1 MVDTLLY
8 PRELIA
14 ERVVFTP
21 ADHAQIALCRGA
33 HNRLGFAYQMAFLR
47 LTGRFPSQQPLE
59 LLPEVLAFVASEL
72 AIAPTAIEAYAQRQA
87 TVSAHQDQLRL
98 HLGFQP
104 FGPAAR
110 EALSRFLREEA
121 LHLDHLPALVAQAEA
136 FLRDHHILLPALST
150 LRRLAGEQREWAR
163 HLVSTRMM
171 ALLPPEMPAR
181 LDALLHVE
189 TDHRLS
195 PLHLLKTPPGMPTP
209 HAVSHLTAKL
219 DLIQA
224 TGVLALDLAWLNNNL
239 QRALARHA
247 AQASAQRLRLL
258 EAPQRY
264 TVVVCFLM
272 QTYHETLDQLV
283 EMYDKL
289 VTATY
294 RRAQRDLDDAVKRQR
309 RMLRATLQSFHTIG
323 QTLFNEQVRPET
335 VRATVFQ
342 QVPPE
347 RLQAQLQEA
356 QQWLTGDT
364 SAVFPLVMKRYSY
377 LRQFAPT
384 LLAHLPVDLEPTG
397 SPALLDALTML
408 RDLNTTGRRTLPE
421 ELPVACLPKR
431 LRAFVGTNGTRN
443 RRAYECAV
451 LTALRDEIKR
461 GNVWIRGSTRFGKL
475 DDFFLPDALWTA
487 RRQEFFRKAGLPAS
501 PADAAAWLT
510 TRLNA
515 AYDRFLTALPASTSV
530 TVDKEGWRLSTDP
543 AEALSPADEAGVA
556 ALRTW
561 LRTKATTIRLPELLL
576 AVDNDLDWTRHFLPR
591 GRRDTRT
598 ANEVCQVVA
607 TIMAYGCNLGPETMA
622 QLTNG
627 VSYEDIQRITD
638 WYLHDEA
645 LRAALADIVN
655 AMLALDTTQVWG
667 DGTTSSSDGQR
678 FLFPP
683 RVLQRTYSHRLG
695 DFALEFYTFI
705 ADNYAPFYS
714 VPIECTERDAPYVL
728 DGLLYH
734 ESDLDPE
741 EHYTDT
747 HGYVELN
754 FAAFPMFGKRF
765 CPRIR
770 GLHHQWIYRI
780 EAQKDYGPLTAIVSQ
795 PKRTIHL
802 DWITAHW
809 ERMGQF
815 FASFAAGQTTAS
827 VALKRLL
834 ACGPRNRFYRAVRE
848 LGRVFKTIFILDYL
862 TDPALRRRVRR
873 GLLKGEQLHALARH
887 VHYGK
892 RGQTEGRDWQQQMS
906 RASCLVLILAAII
919 YWQIREIDTVLHH
932 WDPLGEGIDPAL
944 LTHISPIGWD
954 NVILYGEYC
963 LDRSLVR
970 HPHGVPQHRVE
981 NSV

>member
-1 MVDTLLY
+1 MLETMPY
-8 PRELIA
+8 PRDLIA
-14 ERVVFTP
+14 ERIVFTP
-21 ADHAQIALCRGA
+21 ADHAQIALCRGT
-33 HNRLGFAYQMAFLR
+33 HNRLGLAYQMAFLR
-47 LTGRFPSQQPLE
+47 LTGRFPNQQPLE
-59 LLPEVLAFVASEL
+59 LLPDVLAFVASEL
-72 AIAPTAIEAYAQRQA
+72 ALAPTAIEAYAQRQA
-87 TVSAHQDQLRL
+87 TVSAHQEQIRL
-98 HLGFQP
+98 HLGFQS
-104 FGPAAR
+104 FDAAAR
-110 EALSRFLREEA
+110 EALSHFLREEA
-121 LHLDHLPALVAQAEA
+121 LHLDHLAALVAQAET
-136 FLRDHHILLPALST
+136 FLRDHQVLLPALST
-150 LRRLAGEQREWAR
+150 LRRLAGEQRDWTR
-163 HLVSTRMM
+163 QLVATRMM
-171 ALLPPEMPAR
+171 ALLPPDLPAR
-181 LDALLHVE
+181 LDALLHVAP
-189 TDHRLS
+189 DHRLS
-195 PLHLLKTPPGMPTP
+195 PLHVLKTPPGMPTP
-209 HAVSHLTAKL
+209 QAVSCLTAKL
-219 DLIQA
+219 DCIQA
-224 TGVLALDLAWLNNNL
+224 TGVPALDLTWLNNNL
-239 QRALARHA
+239 QKALARHA
-247 AQASAQRLRLL
+247 AQASAGRLRLL

-264 TVVVCFLM
+264 TVLVCFLR

-294 RRAQRDLDDAVKRQR
+294 RRAQRTLDEAVKRHR

-323 QTLFNEQVRPET
+323 QTLFNEQVLPEA
-335 VRATVFQ
+335 VRTTVFQ
-342 QVPPE
+342 QIPPD
-347 RLQAQLQEA
+347 RLQIQLQEA
-356 QQWLTGDT
+356 QQWLSGDT

-384 LLAHLPVDLEPTG
+384 LLEHLPVDLEPTG
-397 SPALLDALTML
+397 SPALLDALGIL
-408 RDLNTTGRRTLPE
+408 RDLNTTGRRALPE

-431 LRAFVGTNGTRN
+431 LHAFVGTNGTRN

-451 LTALRDEIKR
+451 LTTLRDEIKR

-475 DDFFLPDALWTA
+475 DDFFLPDATWTA
-487 RRQEFFRKAGLPAS
+487 RRQVFFRKAGLPAD
-501 PADAAAWLT
+501 PAEAATWLT

-515 AYDRFLTALPASTSV
+515 AYDRFLAALPTNTSV
-530 TVDKEGWRLSTDP
+530 TFDKESWHLGTDP
-543 AEALSPADEAGVA
+543 SEALTPADEAGVA
-556 ALRTW
+556 TLRTW
-561 LRTKATTIRLPELLL
+561 LHTKATTIRLPELLL
-576 AVDNDLDWTRHFLPR
+576 AVDNDLNWTRHFLPR

-598 ANEVCQVVA
+598 ADEVCQVVA

-667 DGTTSSSDGQR
+667 DGSTSSSDGQR
-678 FLFPP
+678 FLFPQ
-683 RVLQRTYSHRLG
+683 RVLRRTYSHRLG

-780 EAQKDYGPLTAIVSQ
+780 DPQKTYGPLTALVSQ
-795 PKRTIHL
+795 KKRTIHL

-809 ERMGQF
+809 DRMGQF

-834 ACGPRNRFYRAVRE
+834 ACGPRNHFYRAVRE

-892 RGQTEGRDWQQQMS
+892 RGHTEGRDWQQQMS

-919 YWQIREIDTVLHH
+919 YWQIREIDTVLRH
-932 WDPLGEGIDPAL
+932 WDPLEEGVDPSL
-944 LTHISPIGWD
+944 LPHISPIGWD
-954 NVILYGEYC
+954 NVILYGEYA

-970 HPHGVPQHRVE
+970 HPHGMPQHYVE
-981 NSV
+981 NFA